1 VVKENFVAAKLTG
14 DDPPTAAENLKLVLT
29 LNADAKSEA
38 FHCPKRIINV
48 SNWVIATD
56 DNNGPVQRLDH
67 WQPGDCFGASLP
79 LTKKFLGVDPPKPIV
94 TYDLGSVVVTG
105 QPCSALGAVRGK
117 ADRIGLGLLS
127 YDLRSDKSAQIR
139 GLGSFAGLCFN

>member
-29 LNADAKSEA
+29 VNADAKSEA

-105 QPCSALGAVRGK
+105 QPGSALSAVREGK
-117 ADRIGLGLLS
+117 ADRIGLVLLG
-127 YDLRSDKSAQIR
+127 YDLRSNKRSQIR
-139 GLGSFAGLCFN
+139 GKGCFADY

>member
-1 VVKENFVAAKLTG
+1 MMGLHN
-14 DDPPTAAENLKLVLT
+14 VL
-29 LNADAKSEA
+29 D
-38 FHCPKRIINV
+38 R
-48 SNWVIATD
+48 
-56 DNNGPVQRLDH
+56 

-117 ADRIGLGLLS
+117 AERIGLGLLS
-127 YDLRSDKSAQIR
+127 YDLRSDKSAQNR
-139 GLGSFAGLCFN
+139 GLGSFAGLCFS